1 MQNLKTLA
9 YRLLWEKSVTSYI
22 HPDMQLYIYEILAR
36 PRIQFS
42 VWFSVFPCKIL
53 RAVIGR
59 YGYSSW
65 FFYLC
70 SYWSESYSFWGQAGP
85 RVCLYSYSIHCT
97 KHLYS
102 RITLEGH
109 SWRKHCS
116 WLNLARIKKKR
127 APCFLTFCY
136 SSKNERAKAF
146 PSFSHGLHLKRTWP
160 RYYSSLA
167 LGRGGYIYAQ

>member
-1 MQNLKTLA
+1 MRK
-9 YRLLWEKSVTSYI
+9 VGDIIHTSG
-22 HPDMQLYIYEILAR
+22 HAALYIWNISQTKDSIFR
-36 PRIQFS
+36 RI
-42 VWFSVFPCKIL
+42 VCFPCKIL

-85 RVCLYSYSIHCT
+85 RVCVYSIHCT

-102 RITLEGH
+102 RITVQGH
-109 SWRKHCS
+109 SWCKHCS

-136 SSKNERAKAF
+136 LSKNERAKAF